1 MTITIS
7 QAEAYQIERIAH
19 SGLGREKTAKLIE
32 AGEWSTIKDSY
43 PKADPEMLQTQKSKL
58 TSALQEGY
66 SISFPTFN
74 GVRNLLHLRFGLEE
88 GKDYAVDDKSVQG
101 LKADE
106 ATAAVLRTMFEPLWK
121 VEANSGQ
128 LSIIHISKL

>member
-19 SGLGREKTAKLIE
+19 SGLGREQTANLID
-32 AGEWSTIKDSY
+32 AGEWSAIQDSY
-43 PKADPEMLQTQKSKL
+43 PKADPEMLQSQKSKL
-58 TSALQEGY
+58 TSALIDGY

-88 GKDYAVDDKSVQG
+88 DKDYVVDDKSVHG
-101 LKADE
+101 LNTDE
-106 ATAAVLRTMFEPLWK
+106 TTATILRTMFEPLWK
-121 VEANSGQ
+121 VEADSGKF
-128 LSIIHISKL
+128 SNIHISKL

>member
-19 SGLGREKTAKLIE
+19 SGLGREQTAKLIE
-32 AGEWSTIKDSY
+32 AGEWRAIQDSY
-43 PKADPEMLQTQKSKL
+43 PKADPEMLRSQQNKL
-58 TSALQEGY
+58 TSALKEGY

-88 GKDYAVDDKSVQG
+88 GKDYTVEDKTVQG
-101 LKADE
+101 LKTDE
-106 ATAAVLRTMFEPLWK
+106 DTAATLRTMFEPLWK
-121 VEANSGQ
+121 IEANNGQ

>member
-7 QAEAYQIERIAH
+7 QAEAYQIERIVH
-19 SGLGREKTAKLIE
+19 SGLGREQTAELIE
-32 AGEWSTIKDSY
+32 AGDVSTIQQSY
-43 PKADPEMLQTQKSKL
+43 PKADPEMLQEQKNKL
-58 TSALQEGY
+58 AAALKDGY

-88 GKDYAVDDKSVQG
+88 DKDYVTEDKTIRG

-106 ATAAVLRTMFEPLWK
+106 AAAAILRTMFEPLWK
-121 VEANSGQ
+121 VERNGGQ
-128 LSIIHISKL
+128 LSITHISKS

>member
-7 QAEAYQIERIAH
+7 QAEAYQIERISH
-19 SGLGREKTAKLIE
+19 SGLGREQTAKLIE
-32 AGEWSTIKDSY
+32 AGKWRAIQDSY
-43 PKADPEMLQTQKSKL
+43 PKADPEMLQSQQNKL
-58 TSALQEGY
+58 TSALKEGY

-88 GKDYAVDDKSVQG
+88 GKDYAVEDKTIQG
-101 LKADE
+101 LKTDE
-106 ATAAVLRTMFEPLWK
+106 DTVATLRTMFEPLWK
-121 VEANSGQ
+121 IEANNGQ

>member
-19 SGLGREKTAKLIE
+19 SGLGREQTARLIE
-32 AGEWSTIKDSY
+32 AGEWSAIQDSY
-43 PKADPEMLQTQKSKL
+43 PKADPEMLQSQKNKL
-58 TSALQEGY
+58 TSALKEGY

-88 GKDYAVDDKSVQG
+88 GKDYAVDEKTVQG
-101 LKADE
+101 LKSDE
-106 ATAAVLRTMFEPLWK
+106 ATAAILRTMFEPLWK

>member
-1 MTITIS
+1 MTIIIS
-7 QAEAYQIERIAH
+7 QAEAYQIERISH
-19 SGLGREKTAKLIE
+19 SGLGREQTAKLIE
-32 AGEWSTIKDSY
+32 AGDWSSIQDSY

-58 TSALQEGY
+58 TSALKDGY

-74 GVRNLLHLRFGLEE
+74 GVRNLLHLRFGIEE
-88 GKDYAVDDKSVQG
+88 GRDYVVDDKSVQG

-106 ATAAVLRTMFEPLWK
+106 TTAAILRTMFEPLWK
-121 VEANSGQ
+121 VESNSGQ

>member
-7 QAEAYQIERIAH
+7 QAEAYQIERIAQ
-19 SGLGREKTAKLIE
+19 SGLGREQTAKLIE
-32 AGEWSTIKDSY
+32 AGEWRVIQDSY
-43 PKADPEMLQTQKSKL
+43 PKADPEMLQSQQNKL
-58 TSALQEGY
+58 TSALKEGY

-88 GKDYAVDDKSVQG
+88 GKDYTVEDKTVQG
-101 LKADE
+101 LKTDE
-106 ATAAVLRTMFEPLWK
+106 DTVATLRTMFEPLWK
-121 VEANSGQ
+121 IEANNGQ

>member
-19 SGLGREKTAKLIE
+19 SGLGREQTAKLIE
-32 AGEWSTIKDSY
+32 AGDWRAIQDSY
-43 PKADPEMLQTQKSKL
+43 PKADTEMLQSQQNKL
-58 TSALQEGY
+58 TSALKEGY

-88 GKDYAVDDKSVQG
+88 GKDYAVEDKTIQG
-101 LKADE
+101 LKIEEDTV
-106 ATAAVLRTMFEPLWK
+106 ATLRTMFEPLWTI
-121 VEANSGQ
+121 EANNGQ